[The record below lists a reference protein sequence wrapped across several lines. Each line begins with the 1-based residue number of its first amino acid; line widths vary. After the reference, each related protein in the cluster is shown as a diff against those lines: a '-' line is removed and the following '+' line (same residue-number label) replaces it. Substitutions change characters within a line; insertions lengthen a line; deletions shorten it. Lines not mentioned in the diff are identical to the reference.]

1 MPIYRTRKCVWL
13 MALSLAPA
21 VIIALGTLAIF
32 APLQGATLA
41 QGQPPT
47 ITPYPVPTPTPPP
60 LGNPTGL
67 TAKPGPDIGQV
78 SLNWTP
84 AANATV
90 HWVWSV
96 RGDNTGGKWTLGD
109 TDSAVIAGLEAAQN
123 YWFRVIAGQKMAGET
138 TQWSKWSHWTTAAAE
153 HSFLIPVVCI
163 SDVRNPCQMLDA
175 LREVDGI
182 DGFGARVK
190 ERTNS
195 HVIFNLKSYPKLGLD
210 DADAILLLK
219 NRSLST
225 AEVYPAHVSG
235 DLAMLEAVNLW
246 GLYPDS
252 ATQFAVIDATRND
265 VRRIIERATD
275 GVVITEHYTDG
286 NFFFS
291 SKELLSPDDFG
302 GLKIRSYRVVLHDLL
317 EGMEALPHFM
327 GFFDVY
333 GILEDRTTDAAVS
346 CGSCGASQRW
356 YEVADYLHGP
366 INGSAS
372 VSWIVMNRDLW
383 DSIPSDLQAI
393 IIEEGNRHQEKSR
406 ELASTE
412 WTQEAIST
420 NTENG
425 MVHSELSPEIH
436 DAILQAHLNSV
447 LPRWVERAGGPDSE
461 AVRLFN
467 EVVAPIVGV
476 NINPDGSAAEVE

>member
-1 MPIYRTRKCVWL
+1 
-13 MALSLAPA
+13 MASSLAAA
-21 VIIALGTLAIF
+21 VIIVLVTLATF
-32 APLQGATLA
+32 TPLHGATLA
-41 QGQPPT
+41 QGQPP
-47 ITPYPVPTPTPPP
+47 PAPTPTPPP
-60 LGNPTGL
+60 LGNPTEL
-67 TAKPGPDIGQV
+67 TAKSGPDIGQV

-96 RGDNTGGKWTLGD
+96 RGDNTGGRWTLGD
-109 TDSAVIAGLEAAQN
+109 TDSAVIDGLEAAQN
-123 YWFRVIAGQKMAGET
+123 YWFRVIAGREMAGET
-138 TQWSKWSHWTTAAAE
+138 TQWSRWSHWTTAAAE
-153 HSFLIPVVCI
+153 HDFLIPVVCI
-163 SDVRNPCQMLDA
+163 DDVRNPCRLLGAAQ
-175 LREVDGI
+175 EVDGF
-182 DGFGARVK
+182 DGFRARVK

-195 HVIFNLKSYPKLGLD
+195 RVIFNFRSYSELGLY
-210 DADAILLLK
+210 DADAISLLQS
-219 NRSLST
+219 RSLSA
-225 AEVYPAHVSG
+225 AEVYPGYVSG

-291 SKELLSPDDFG
+291 TKELLSPDDFV
-302 GLKIRSYRVVLHDLL
+302 GLKTRSYRVVLHDLL
-317 EGMEALPHFM
+317 EGMESLPHVTD
-327 GFFDVY
+327 FFDVY
-333 GILEDRTTDAAVS
+333 GTLEDQTTDAAVS
-346 CGSCGASQRW
+346 CGLCGAGQRW

-366 INGSAS
+366 INGSAG
-372 VSWIVMNRDLW
+372 VSWIVMNRDRW

-393 IIEEGNRHQEKSR
+393 IIEEGNRHREKSS
-406 ELASTE
+406 ELASME

-420 NTENG
+420 HTENG
-425 MVHSELSPEIH
+425 MVHAELSPEIH
-436 DAILQAHLNSV
+436 DAMLQAHLNSV